1 MNSLSTCPQTGLRI
15 YTGGCVALSA
25 INVQNNRGKAYDWLF
40 CYAHTH
46 SAHEKSSAINVQEPK
61 RLVALTLNLVS
72 VQPCA
77 GRENKKREKVEIINF
92 RDIKVPGY
100 IPVIQYTCIQKFF
113 AIWIFSHVHIF
124 DFSSNEK
131 HTL

>member
-1 MNSLSTCPQTGLRI
+1 M
-15 YTGGCVALSA
+15 
-25 INVQNNRGKAYDWLF
+25 QNNGGKAYNWLF

-46 SAHEKSSAINVQEPK
+46 SAHERSSAINVQEPK
-61 RLVALTLNLVS
+61 RLVELTLKFSISAAV
-72 VQPCA
+72 CRA
-77 GRENKKREKVEIINF
+77 GENKKWEKVEIINF
-92 RDIKVPGY
+92 REIKVPGY

>member
-1 MNSLSTCPQTGLRI
+1 MNSLSTCPQTGPHI

-25 INVQNNRGKAYDWLF
+25 INVQSNRGKAYDWLF

-46 SAHEKSSAINVQEPK
+46 AAHERSSAINIQESK

-77 GRENKKREKVEIINF
+77 GRENKKTRWK
-92 RDIKVPGY
+92 KLK
-100 IPVIQYTCIQKFF
+100 TL
-113 AIWIFSHVHIF
+113 IFG
-124 DFSSNEK
+124 K
-131 HTL
+131 